1 MSGQHHRSCC
11 LRTCAFINR
20 FLKPPDLSSCYDIM
34 TVDHKRQH
42 LPPKSV
48 LKALR
53 ENAGLSQEQLAVYL
67 GIAVSTLRRWENE
80 GMEPSMTKKQWQ
92 TFCQLVG
99 VSFDALPQSLAVPA
113 EANA

>member
-1 MSGQHHRSCC
+1 
-11 LRTCAFINR
+11 
-20 FLKPPDLSSCYDIM
+20 M

-99 VSFDALPQSLAVPA
+99 VSFDALPQNLAAPA

>member
-1 MSGQHHRSCC
+1 
-11 LRTCAFINR
+11 
-20 FLKPPDLSSCYDIM
+20 M
-34 TVDHKRQH
+34 TVDQKRQH

-92 TFCQLVG
+92 TFCQLIG
-99 VSFDALPQSLAVPA
+99 VPFDALPQSLATPA
-113 EANA
+113 EATA

>member
-1 MSGQHHRSCC
+1 MILTAHVVYG
-11 LRTCAFINR
+11 LGAFINR
-20 FLKPPDLSSCYDIM
+20 FLRPLDLSASYDIM
-34 TVDHKRQH
+34 TVEQKRQQ
-42 LPPKSV
+42 LAPKSV

-80 GMEPSMTKKQWQ
+80 GMEPSMTRHQWQ
-92 TFCQLVG
+92 LFCQSVG

-113 EANA
+113 EATA

>member
-1 MSGQHHRSCC
+1 
-11 LRTCAFINR
+11 
-20 FLKPPDLSSCYDIM
+20 M
-34 TVDHKRQH
+34 TEEEKRQQRAT
-42 LPPKSV
+42 KSV

-67 GIAVSTLRRWENE
+67 GIGASTLRRWENE
-80 GMEPSMTKKQWQ
+80 GMEPSMTRNQWQ
-92 TFCQLVG
+92 IFCQIIG